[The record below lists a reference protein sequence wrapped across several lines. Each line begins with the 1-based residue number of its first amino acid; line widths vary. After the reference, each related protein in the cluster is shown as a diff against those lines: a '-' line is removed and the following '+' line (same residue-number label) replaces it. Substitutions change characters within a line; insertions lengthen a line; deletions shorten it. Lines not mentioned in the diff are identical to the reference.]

1 MDTDSQDPRANGTGH
16 ARFRSDLVGLL
27 AERAARAELVRS
39 QRVALDDAARA
50 ARDGRLAST
59 ARRQQLRERR
69 AWELEQARIEEVERT
84 LRIVEATPAEAA
96 EAEAAAAATMQ
107 QQDGAVVDV
116 DGIVAETDRLFSA
129 LMSEM

>member
-1 MDTDSQDPRANGTGH
+1 M
-16 ARFRSDLVGLL
+16 
-27 AERAARAELVRS
+27 
-39 QRVALDDAARA
+39 
-50 ARDGRLAST
+50 ASA